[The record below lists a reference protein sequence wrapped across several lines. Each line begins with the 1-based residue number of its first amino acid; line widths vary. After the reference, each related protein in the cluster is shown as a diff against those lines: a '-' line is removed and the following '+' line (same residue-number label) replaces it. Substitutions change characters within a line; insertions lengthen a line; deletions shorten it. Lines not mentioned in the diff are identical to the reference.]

1 MILYQ
6 FGKTRQRTISE
17 FGEKTE
23 KTAGEKEPER
33 FESLIH
39 KNKKIDSVHLNTTSD
54 DNGGSGSGD
63 ETISEDESEEGSEN
77 LQRVMDRKLDMHLR
91 MSQQKYEDDRSRSGS
106 DNSNVSSMDRKAA
119 LKLRIVGQF
128 LNASVKGSFVE
139 PNKGN
144 VKSSFAEAGKGG
156 DIYQSKNQAGP
167 NPVTFNKQAKKK
179 KKRTNKSSFISST
192 SVEELP

>member
-119 LKLRIVGQF
+119 LKLRIVG
-128 LNASVKGSFVE
+128 
-139 PNKGN
+139 
-144 VKSSFAEAGKGG
+144 
-156 DIYQSKNQAGP
+156 
-167 NPVTFNKQAKKK
+167 
-179 KKRTNKSSFISST
+179 
-192 SVEELP
+192 

>member
-1 MILYQ
+1 VILYQ
-6 FGKTRQRTISE
+6 FGQTRQRTISE
-17 FGEKTE
+17 FGEKTD

-33 FESLIH
+33 FDSLIH
-39 KNKKIDSVHLNTTSD
+39 KKKNIDSVHLNTTSD
-54 DNGGSGSGD
+54 DHGGSGSGD

-77 LQRVMDRKLDMHLR
+77 LQTVMDRKLDMHLR
-91 MSQQKYEDDRSRSGS
+91 MSQQKDEDDRSRSGS

-139 PNKGN
+139 PSKGN

-156 DIYQSKNQAGP
+156 DIYQ
-167 NPVTFNKQAKKK
+167 
-179 KKRTNKSSFISST
+179 
-192 SVEELP
+192 

>member
-1 MILYQ
+1 
-6 FGKTRQRTISE
+6 
-17 FGEKTE
+17 
-23 KTAGEKEPER
+23 
-33 FESLIH
+33 
-39 KNKKIDSVHLNTTSD
+39 
-54 DNGGSGSGD
+54 
-63 ETISEDESEEGSEN
+63 
-77 LQRVMDRKLDMHLR
+77 MDRKLDMHLR

-139 PNKGN
+139 PSKGN